1 MLNPVTVI
9 SFSARTL
16 KTLPPEALLSSK
28 VVSRNLVDPGGSV
41 GLDVGESLG
50 AEVVGL
56 VEGDF
61 EGLDVGLFVGFAVV
75 GDEVPSK
82 AYSMFPFH
90 IEASL
95 YV

>member
-16 KTLPPEALLSSK
+16 KTLPPDPLLSSN

-56 VEGDF
+56 EDGD
-61 EGLDVGLFVGFAVV
+61 EDGLDVGDFVGFAVV
-75 GDEVPSK
+75 GLGVGCKYRKEHK
-82 AYSMFPFH
+82 M
-90 IEASL
+90 
-95 YV
+95 